1 MEKEGGMRVK
11 KGKGIIKAHKISL
24 GSQVFGSFGG
34 FKLAERGYKFI
45 ISRGL
50 GSITT
55 SFLLRLALK
64 HGNKNK

>member
-1 MEKEGGMRVK
+1 MKVGE
-11 KGKGIIKAHKISL
+11 GIINAHKISL
-24 GSQVFGSFGG
+24 GSQVFGSFGC

-55 SFLLRLALK
+55 SFLIRLALK
-64 HGNKNK
+64 HAN